1 MTAPT
6 PWTIEM
12 NTLKTDLL
20 YGLRMLRKSPAFMI
34 VAVLTLALGIGANT
48 TIFSLVNWLLL
59 RPMPVSNPDQI
70 SVLGFRQ
77 RHGNTQNQFSIP
89 DYRVIRSQTV
99 NLFSDLGGYQIG
111 IDGFSVEGR
120 ADRLMTYYV
129 TGNFFRMLNMHPAV
143 GRLFLPEE
151 GENVDSDP
159 VIVLG
164 YPYWQK
170 RFAGQTDIVGKKVS
184 LDGKP
189 FTVIGVAPKS
199 FYGPYPILEAQAY
212 LPLGM
217 NTVEGTPRDFMEN
230 RGMRQVVLMGRL
242 RDGVSLQQA
251 TASLA
256 VIGQHLAADF
266 PDFDK
271 DIEIRAYSEVH
282 SRPQP
287 DDDNSVAIISGLFLG
302 LAAMVLLLA
311 CMNVANIL
319 LVRATV
325 REREIAIRAAL
336 GASRKRLIQQFL
348 TESVLL
354 ALVGGIAGLLLG
366 VVGSALLGSLNL
378 QTDLPI
384 HLDFGFDWRVFAYGF
399 AAALITGIVVG
410 IVPAVRASRG
420 NLNAVLPQ
428 SGRGVVGARAR
439 LRTAL
444 VVAQVGGSLTLLI
457 IAGLF
462 TRSLQ
467 AAQRTNLGFDPHHI
481 VNFYMDPGE
490 LGYKPE
496 QSLQFYRD
504 LLSRIRQLGGV
515 ETAGT
520 ASSTPMGYYGNGD
533 SLIIDGYQ
541 PPAGQPNPGSQ
552 YELIAGD
559 YFGTMKIPLVE
570 GRLFKDSDDEKSPNV
585 AIINEAMAAKYWP
598 KQDPIGRHFRTTTN
612 AKQTIEIVGVA
623 RNARYTRGNGAFA
636 NHFYI
641 PLAQHPALGSLQA
654 LQVRTAGDPA
664 SMIPEIE
671 RTIHSLAP
679 DLPVFEVKTMTQAL
693 YTLNGLLMF
702 QLGAGLAA
710 ALGGLGLILSA
721 IGVYGV
727 ISYSVSQRTQEIG
740 IRMAM
745 GAQRG
750 SILALVLR
758 QGVIIVAA
766 GLMLG
771 LVLALASA
779 KLVGKF
785 LVVSGADPLTYATV
799 SIALTLVA
807 LAACYLP
814 ARRSTRVNP
823 IVALRH
829 E

>member
-1 MTAPT
+1 
-6 PWTIEM
+6 M
-12 NTLKTDLL
+12 NTLKSDLL
-20 YGLRMLRKSPAFMI
+20 YGVRMLRKSPAFTM

-59 RPMPVSNPDQI
+59 RPMPISHPEQI
-70 SVLGFRQ
+70 SVLAYQQ
-77 RHGNTQNQFSIP
+77 RHGSTQNQFSVP
-89 DYRVIRSQTV
+89 DYRVIRSQTTNV
-99 NLFSDLGGYQIG
+99 FSDVAGYQIG

-129 TGNFFRMLNMHPAV
+129 TGNFFRMLNMQPVV

-151 GENVDSDP
+151 GENIDSDP

-170 RFAGQTDIVGKKVS
+170 RFGGQPDIIGKKVS
-184 LDGKP
+184 LDGRP
-189 FTVIGVAPKS
+189 FTVIGVAAKD

-217 NTVEGTPRDFMEN
+217 NVVEGTPRDFMEN
-230 RGMRQVVLMGRL
+230 RGMRQLVLMARL
-242 RDGVSLQQA
+242 RDDATLEQA
-251 TASLA
+251 TASLS
-256 VIGQHLAADF
+256 VIGQRLGADF
-266 PDFDK
+266 PEFDK
-271 DIEIRAYSEVH
+271 EMDIRAYSEVR

-287 DDDNSVAIISGLFLG
+287 DSDNTVSIVSGLFLG

-325 REREIAIRAAL
+325 REREVAIRAAL
-336 GASRKRLIQQFL
+336 GASRQRLIQQLL

-354 ALVGGIAGLLLG
+354 ALLGGVAGILLG
-366 VVGSALLGSLNL
+366 FVGSSVLGSLNL

-384 HLDFGFDWRVFAYGF
+384 HLDFGFDWRVFGYAF
-399 AAALITGIVVG
+399 SAALITGIVVG
-410 IVPAVRASRG
+410 IVPAMRASRG
-420 NLNAVLPQ
+420 NVNAVLHQ
-428 SGRGVVGARAR
+428 TGRGVVGGRAR

-444 VVAQVGGSLTLLI
+444 VVAQVGGSLLLLI

-467 AAQRTNLGFDPHHI
+467 AAQRTNLGFDPDHV
-481 VNFYMDPGE
+481 VNFYMDPSE

-496 QSLQFYRD
+496 QTLQFYRD
-504 LLSRIRQLGGV
+504 LLARVRELGGV
-515 ETAGT
+515 ETVAT

-533 SLIIDGYQ
+533 GLIIEGYE
-541 PPAGQPNPGSQ
+541 PAEGQPRPGSQ
-552 YELIAGD
+552 YELISGD
-559 YFGTMKIPLVE
+559 YLGVMKIPLVQ
-570 GRLFKDSDDEKSPNV
+570 GRIFKDSDNDKATNV
-585 AIINEAMAAKYWP
+585 AIVNETMAKKYWP
-598 KQDPIGRHFRTTTN
+598 NQDPVGRHFRMVSN
-612 AKQTIEIVGVA
+612 AKQTLEIVGVA
-623 RNARYTRGNGAFA
+623 KDARYTRGNGAFL
-636 NHFYI
+636 NHFYM

-654 LQVRTAGDPA
+654 LQVRTLGDPA
-664 SMIPEIE
+664 TMIPEIE

-679 DLPVFEVKTMTQAL
+679 DLPVFEVKTMRQAL

-702 QLGAGLAA
+702 QLGASLAA
-710 ALGGLGLILSA
+710 VLGGLGLILSV

-740 IRMAM
+740 IRMAL
-745 GAQRG
+745 GAQPG
-750 SILALVLR
+750 SILGLVLR
-758 QGVIIVAA
+758 QGVIIVGA
-766 GLMLG
+766 GLVVG
-771 LVLALASA
+771 LAFALASS

-785 LVVSGADPLTYATV
+785 LVVSGADPLTYFTV
-799 SIALTLVA
+799 SAALTLVA

-814 ARRSTRVNP
+814 ARRSTKVNP

>member
-1 MTAPT
+1 
-6 PWTIEM
+6 M
-12 NTLKTDLL
+12 NTLKSDIL
-20 YGLRMLRKSPAFMI
+20 YGMRMLRKSPALTI

-59 RPMPVSNPDQI
+59 RPLPVFQPEQI
-70 SVLGFRQ
+70 AVLGYRQ
-77 RHGNTQNQFSIP
+77 RHGNTQNQFSVP
-89 DYRVIRSQTV
+89 DYRTIRSQTTGV
-99 NLFSDLGGYQIG
+99 FSDVAAYQIG
-111 IDGFSVEGR
+111 LDGFSTGGQ

-129 TGNFFRMLNMHPAV
+129 TGNFFRMTGLQPAA

-151 GENVDSDP
+151 GEKVDSDP

-170 RFAGQTDIVGKKVS
+170 RFGGQTDIVGKKVT

-189 FTVIGVAPKS
+189 FTVVGVAPKD

-217 NTVEGTPRDFMEN
+217 NTIEGTPHDFMDN
-230 RGMRQVVLMGRL
+230 RGMRQLVLLARL
-242 RDGVSLQQA
+242 RDGVTLDQA
-251 TASLA
+251 TASLG
-256 VIGQHLAADF
+256 VIAQHLGADF

-271 DIEIRAYSEVH
+271 DMEIRAYSEMH

-287 DDDNSVAIISGLFLG
+287 DDANTVPIIAGLFLG

-325 REREIAIRAAL
+325 REREVAIRAAL
-336 GASRKRLIQQFL
+336 GASRKRLIQQLL

-354 ALVGGIAGLLLG
+354 ALLGGLAGIVLG
-366 VVGSALLGSLNL
+366 VIGSTLLSSLNL

-384 HLDFGFDWRVFAYGF
+384 HLDFGFDWRVFGYGF
-399 AAALITGIVVG
+399 AAALLTGIVVG
-410 IVPAVRASRG
+410 FVPAIRASRG
-420 NLNAVLPQ
+420 NLNAVLHET
-428 SGRGVVGARAR
+428 GRSVVGARAR

-444 VVAQVGGSLTLLI
+444 VVIQVGGSLLLLI

-467 AAQRTNLGFDPHHI
+467 AAQRTDLGFDPNNV
-481 VNFYMDPGE
+481 VNFVMDPSE

-496 QSLQFYRD
+496 QTLQFYRD
-504 LLSRIRQLGGV
+504 LLARVRQLGGV
-515 ETAGT
+515 QTAAT
-520 ASSTPMGYYGNGD
+520 ATSAPMGYYGNGD
-533 SLIIDGYQ
+533 GLIIDGYQ
-541 PPAGQPNPGSQ
+541 PPPGQPLPGSQ
-552 YELIAGD
+552 YELISGD
-559 YFGTMKIPLVE
+559 YFATMRIPLVE
-570 GRLFKDSDDEKSPNV
+570 GREFRDSDNEKSTNV
-585 AIINEAMAAKYWP
+585 AIVNESMAKKYWP
-598 KQDPIGRHFRTTTN
+598 NQDPIGRRFRLVSN
-612 AKQTIEIVGVA
+612 AKQEIEIVGVA
-623 RNARYTRGNGAFA
+623 KNAMYTRTNGPSP
-636 NHFYI
+636 NNFYM
-641 PLAQHPALGSLQA
+641 PLAQHAALGSLQV
-654 LQVRTAGDPA
+654 LQVRTLGEP
-664 SMIPEIE
+664 SGMIPEIE
-671 RTIHSLAP
+671 RTIHALAP
-679 DLPVFEVKTMTQAL
+679 DLPVFEVKTMKQSM

-710 ALGGLGLILSA
+710 VLGGLGLILSV

-727 ISYSVSQRTQEIG
+727 IAYSVSQRTQEIG
-740 IRMAM
+740 IRLAL

-750 SILALVLR
+750 SILGLVLR
-758 QGVIIVAA
+758 QGVVVVAA
-766 GLMLG
+766 GLVLG
-771 LVLALASA
+771 IACALGSA

-785 LVVSGADPLTYATV
+785 LVVSGFDPVTYFTV
-799 SIALTLVA
+799 SVALTLVA
-807 LAACYLP
+807 LLACYLP

>member
-1 MTAPT
+1 
-6 PWTIEM
+6 M
-12 NTLKTDLL
+12 NTLKNDVLF
-20 YGLRMLRKSPAFMI
+20 GARMLRKSPAFTV

-59 RPMPVSNPDQI
+59 RPMPVTHPEQI
-70 SVLGFRQ
+70 SELAFRQ
-77 RHGNTQNQFSIP
+77 RHGNTQNQFSVP
-89 DYRVIRSQTV
+89 DYRMIRSQTSNV
-99 NLFSDLGGYQIG
+99 FSDLAGYQIG
-111 IDGFSVEGR
+111 MDGFSTGGR

-129 TGNFFRMLNMHPAV
+129 TGNFFRMLNMQPAL

-151 GENVDSDP
+151 GENIESDP

-164 YPYWQK
+164 YPFWQK
-170 RFAGQTDIVGKKVS
+170 RFSGQADIVGKKVS

-189 FTVIGVAPKS
+189 FTVIGVAPKD

-212 LPLGM
+212 IPLGM
-217 NTVEGTPRDFMEN
+217 NTIEGTPRDFMEN
-230 RGMRQVVLMGRL
+230 RGMRQLVLLGRL
-242 RDGVSLQQA
+242 RDGITLDQA
-251 TASLA
+251 TASLG
-256 VIGQHLAADF
+256 VIGQRLASDF

-271 DIEIRAYSEVH
+271 DIEIRAYPEVR

-287 DDDNSVAIISGLFLG
+287 DADNAVPIISGLFLG

-325 REREIAIRAAL
+325 REREVAIRAAL
-336 GASRKRLIQQFL
+336 GASRQRLLQQLL
-348 TESVLL
+348 TESILL
-354 ALVGGIAGLLLG
+354 SLLG
-366 VVGSALLGSLNL
+366 GLAGMALGFGGSAVLGSLNL

-399 AAALITGIVVG
+399 SVALITGIVVG
-410 IVPAVRASRG
+410 IVPALRASRG
-420 NLNAVLPQ
+420 NLSAVLHQ
-428 SGRGVVGARAR
+428 SGRGVAGGRTR

-444 VVAQVGGSLTLLI
+444 VVAQVGGSLLLLI

-467 AAQRTNLGFDPHHI
+467 KAQRTNLGFDPSHV
-481 VNFYMDPGE
+481 VNFYMDPSE

-496 QSLQFYRD
+496 QTLQFYRD
-504 LLSRIRQLGGV
+504 LLTRVRQIGGV
-515 ETAGT
+515 ETAAT
-520 ASSTPMGYYGNGD
+520 ASSAPMGYYNNGD
-533 SLIIDGYQ
+533 SLLIDGYQ
-541 PPAGQPNPGSQ
+541 PPPGQPNPGSQ
-552 YELIAGD
+552 YQVISGD
-559 YFGTMKIPLVE
+559 YLGTMRIPLLE
-570 GRLFKDSDDEKSPNV
+570 GRTFKDSDDEKAPNV
-585 AIINEAMAAKYWP
+585 AIISQTMAKKYWP
-598 KQDPIGRHFRTTTN
+598 NQEPIGRHFKLVSF
-612 AKQTIEIVGVA
+612 AKQPVEIVGIAKDA
-623 RNARYTRGNGAFA
+623 RFNMSNGPFS
-636 NHFYI
+636 NTFYM
-641 PLAQHPALGSLQA
+641 PLAQHAALGSLQV
-654 LQVRTAGDPA
+654 LQVRTLGDPA

-671 RTIHSLAP
+671 RTIHDLAP

-693 YTLNGLLMF
+693 YTLNGLLMY

-710 ALGGLGLILSA
+710 VLGGLGLILSV

-740 IRMAM
+740 IRMAL
-745 GAQRG
+745 GAQPG
-750 SILALVLR
+750 SILGLVLR
-758 QGVIIVAA
+758 QGVVIVAS
-766 GLMLG
+766 GLLLG
-771 LVLALASA
+771 LLLALASS

-785 LVVSGADPLTYATV
+785 LVVSGSDPLTYFTV
-799 SIALTLVA
+799 SITLTLVA

>member
-1 MTAPT
+1 
-6 PWTIEM
+6 M
-12 NTLKTDLL
+12 NTLKSDFL
-20 YGLRMLRKSPAFMI
+20 YGVRMLRKSPAFTI

-59 RPMPVSNPDQI
+59 RPMPVTQPEQI
-70 SVLGFRQ
+70 SVLAYSQ
-77 RHGNTQNQFSIP
+77 RHGNTQNQFSVP
-89 DYRVIRSQTV
+89 DYRVIRSQTTNV
-99 NLFSDLGGYQIG
+99 FSDVAGYQIG

-129 TGNFFRMLNMHPAV
+129 TGNFFRMLNMQPAL

-170 RFAGQTDIVGKKVS
+170 RFGRQPDIVGKKVS

-189 FTVIGVAPKS
+189 FTVIGVAPKE

-217 NTVEGTPRDFMEN
+217 NVVEGTPRDFMEN
-230 RGMRQVVLMGRL
+230 RGMRQVVLMARL
-242 RDGVSLQQA
+242 RDGVALEQA

-256 VIGQHLAADF
+256 VIGQHLGSDF

-271 DIEIRAYSEVH
+271 DMAIRAYSEVH

-287 DDDNSVAIISGLFLG
+287 DSDNTVVIVAGLFLG

-311 CMNVANIL
+311 CMNIANIL

-325 REREIAIRAAL
+325 REREVAIRAAL
-336 GASRKRLIQQFL
+336 GASRKRLIQQLL

-354 ALVGGIAGLLLG
+354 ALLGGLAGIVLG
-366 VVGSALLGSLNL
+366 FGGSSLLGSLNL

-384 HLDFGFDWRVFAYGF
+384 HLDFGFDWRVFGYAF
-399 AAALITGIVVG
+399 SAALITGIVVG
-410 IVPAVRASRG
+410 IVPAVRGSRG
-420 NLNAVLPQ
+420 NLNAVLHQ
-428 SGRGVVGARAR
+428 TGRGVVGGRAR

-444 VVAQVGGSLTLLI
+444 VVVQVGGSLILLI
-457 IAGLF
+457 VAGLF

-467 AAQRTNLGFDPHHI
+467 AAQRTNLGFDPNHV
-481 VNFYMDPGE
+481 VNLYMDPSE
-490 LGYKPE
+490 LGYKPD
-496 QSLQFYRD
+496 QTLQFYRD
-504 LLSRIRQLGGV
+504 LLARVTQLGGV
-515 ETAGT
+515 ETAAT
-520 ASSTPMGYYGNGD
+520 ASSAPMGYYGNGD
-533 SLIIDGYQ
+533 GLIIEGYQ
-541 PPAGQPNPGSQ
+541 PPQGQPGPGSQ
-552 YELIAGD
+552 YELISGD
-559 YFGTMKIPLVE
+559 YLGTMKIPLAE
-570 GRLFKDSDDEKSPNV
+570 GRTFKDSDNDKAINV
-585 AIINEAMAAKYWP
+585 AIVNETMAKKYWP
-598 KQDPIGRHFRTTTN
+598 KQDPIGRHFRMVSN
-612 AKQTIEIVGVA
+612 AKQTLEIVGVA
-623 RNARYTRGNGAFA
+623 KDARYQRGNGPFS
-636 NHFYI
+636 NHFYM
-641 PLAQHPALGSLQA
+641 PLTQHAALGSLQV
-654 LQVRTAGDPA
+654 LQVRTHGDPA

-671 RTIHSLAP
+671 RTIHALAP
-679 DLPVFEVKTMTQAL
+679 DLPVFEVKTMKQAL

-702 QLGAGLAA
+702 QLGASLAA
-710 ALGGLGLILSA
+710 VLGGLGLILSV

-740 IRMAM
+740 IRMAL
-745 GAQRG
+745 GAQPG
-750 SILALVLR
+750 SILGLVLR
-758 QGVIIVAA
+758 QGVIIVCA
-766 GLMLG
+766 G
-771 LVLALASA
+771 LVLGLACALASA

-785 LVVSGADPLTYATV
+785 LVVSGADPLTYFTV
-799 SIALTLVA
+799 SATLTLVA

-814 ARRSTRVNP
+814 ARRSTKVNP

>member
-1 MTAPT
+1 
-6 PWTIEM
+6 M
-12 NTLKTDLL
+12 NTLKSDFL
-20 YGLRMLRKSPAFMI
+20 YGVRMLRKSPAFTI

-59 RPMPVSNPDQI
+59 RPMPVTQPEQI
-70 SVLGFRQ
+70 SVLAYSQ
-77 RHGNTQNQFSIP
+77 RHGNTQNQFSVP
-89 DYRVIRSQTV
+89 DYRVIRSQTTNV
-99 NLFSDLGGYQIG
+99 FSDVAGYQIG

-129 TGNFFRMLNMHPAV
+129 TGNFFRMLNMQPAL

-164 YPYWQK
+164 YPYWRK
-170 RFAGQTDIVGKKVS
+170 RFSGQPDIVGKKVS

-189 FTVIGVAPKS
+189 FTVIGVAPKD

-230 RGMRQVVLMGRL
+230 RGMRQVVLMARL
-242 RDGVSLQQA
+242 RDGVRLEQA

-256 VIGQHLAADF
+256 VIGQRLGSDF

-271 DIEIRAYSEVH
+271 DMEIRAYSEVH

-287 DDDNSVAIISGLFLG
+287 DSDNTVAIVTGLFLG

-325 REREIAIRAAL
+325 REREVAIRAAL
-336 GASRKRLIQQFL
+336 GASRKRLIQQLL

-354 ALVGGIAGLLLG
+354 ALLGGLAGIVLG
-366 VVGSALLGSLNL
+366 FGGSSLLGSLNL

-384 HLDFGFDWRVFAYGF
+384 HLDFGFDWRVFGYAF
-399 AAALITGIVVG
+399 SAALITGIVVG

-420 NLNAVLPQ
+420 NLNAVLHQ
-428 SGRGVVGARAR
+428 TGRGVVGGRAR

-444 VVAQVGGSLTLLI
+444 VVAQVGGSLLLLI

-467 AAQRTNLGFDPHHI
+467 AAQRTNLGFNPDHV
-481 VNFYMDPGE
+481 VNFYMDPSE

-496 QSLQFYRD
+496 QTLQFYRD
-504 LLSRIRQLGGV
+504 LLARVTQLGSV
-515 ETAGT
+515 ETAAT

-533 SLIIDGYQ
+533 GLIIEGYE
-541 PPAGQPNPGSQ
+541 PPQGQPRPGSQ
-552 YELIAGD
+552 YELISGD
-559 YFGTMKIPLVE
+559 YLGTMKIPLVE
-570 GRLFKDSDDEKSPNV
+570 GRIFKDSDNDKATNV
-585 AIINEAMAAKYWP
+585 AIVNETMAKKYWP
-598 KQDPIGRHFRTTTN
+598 NQDPIGRHFRMVSN
-612 AKQTIEIVGVA
+612 ANQTLEIVGVA
-623 RNARYTRGNGAFA
+623 KDARYTRGNGPFS
-636 NHFYI
+636 NHFYM
-641 PLAQHPALGSLQA
+641 PLAQHAALGSLQV
-654 LQVRTAGDPA
+654 LQVRTLGDPA

-671 RTIHSLAP
+671 RIVHSLAP
-679 DLPVFEVKTMTQAL
+679 DLPVFEVKTMRQAL

-702 QLGAGLAA
+702 QLGASLAA
-710 ALGGLGLILSA
+710 VLGGLGLILSV

-740 IRMAM
+740 IRMAL
-745 GAQRG
+745 GAQPG
-750 SILALVLR
+750 SILGLVLR
-758 QGVIIVAA
+758 QGVIIVCA
-766 GLMLG
+766 G
-771 LVLALASA
+771 LVLGLACALASA

-785 LVVSGADPLTYATV
+785 LVVSGADPLTYFTV
-799 SIALTLVA
+799 SATLTLVA

-814 ARRSTRVNP
+814 ARRSTKVNP